1 MKSLVP
7 ARELKTLRQQ
17 GESILQTANTLQVT
31 GETHKQAIDLLA
43 LTGEAK
49 KQLEAKRKVAVDPLN
64 KKVKEINAFFRSL
77 AEPFETA
84 DRVLRGK
91 VLQFRSEEE
100 KRRKEAEEKLR
111 ETSQFAVVPQLAKT
125 QRAELGQA
133 IAQKVWEFE
142 VVDPKQVPRDYLR
155 VDESAIRRAIMQGIR
170 NIPGVK
176 IYQTERLTVR
186 RS

>member
-43 LTGEAK
+43 LAAEAK
-49 KQLEAKRKVAVDPLN
+49 KQLEAKRKAAVEPLN
-64 KKVKEINAFFRSL
+64 KKVKEINTFFRSL

-84 DRVLRGK
+84 DRVLRSK
-91 VLQFRSEEE
+91 VVQFRSEEE
-100 KRRKEAEEKLR
+100 KRRREAQEKLR

-133 IAQKVWEFE
+133 IARKVWEFE
-142 VVDPKQVPRDYLR
+142 VLDIDQVPREYLQL
-155 VDESAIRRAIMQGIR
+155 DETAVRRAIQQGIR
-170 NIPGVK
+170 HIPGLR
-176 IYQTERLTVR
+176 IYETEKLTVR